1 MFVIH
6 VAAMK
11 NELHQVVPLVGALAG
26 ASRLVHSHTVVPM
39 GLRPLVATMYP
50 DVARMLGFP
59 EYIREASLNTV
70 QGQSD
75 EVSLHVCSSYL
86 STRML
91 MVPRIRPHLRPAR
104 ANSHQILW
112 PVRTMPKKNKRTRPR
127 PPSPRVNEGSQR
139 RTCTVASAPA
149 WTHSKSHTRV
159 RSTASATLSR
169 VGAAQGRA
177 GRRRERRVGLRAR
190 RL

>member
-1 MFVIH
+1 MPRGTTAEHIIMFVIH

-70 QGQSD
+70 VQGQSD

-112 PVRTMPKKNKRTRPR
+112 PVRTGPKKNKRTRPR

-139 RTCTVASAPA
+139 RTCTAALAPA
-149 WTHSKSHTRV
+149 WSRSKTHTHV

-177 GRRRERRVGLRAR
+177 
-190 RL
+190 